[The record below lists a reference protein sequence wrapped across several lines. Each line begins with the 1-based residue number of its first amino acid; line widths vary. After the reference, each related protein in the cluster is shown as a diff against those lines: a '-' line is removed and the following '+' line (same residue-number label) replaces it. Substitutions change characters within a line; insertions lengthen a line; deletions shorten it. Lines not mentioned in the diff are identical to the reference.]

1 VNNHSTQ
8 KKEKIHFDKSIVEL
22 LRTEEKD
29 RKSPEVKLETK
40 YTMFFMVYLKD
51 ANSVLGFLM
60 TNLKTEI
67 QPVT

>member
-1 VNNHSTQ
+1 
-8 KKEKIHFDKSIVEL
+8 VEL